1 MKKFLLIFAFFTAL
15 FVGAVFTIALPRAEK
30 KVEAILHTLGFKEAL
45 IQQSVFHLSGASF
58 NTIQLDSDGFN
69 TIQNLKIQTFWP
81 RYLFKSQIDSIH
93 IDELRLS
100 VVPKELKR
108 AISVFKK
115 ISNFQPLSSSDLK
128 IDNIIIDVAIFK
140 KALRLNG
147 NLQIKKK
154 EKAHDIKASLSAKQ
168 HELSFQSNWSGS
180 IDETNNT
187 IEINNLFEELKI
199 HSTPIQI
206 NRGNGWL
213 SYKADP
219 QSNSLSGQ
227 FDAGS
232 GKIFDAPMNNIS
244 LIIGQDKNVYPLVFR
259 ANASG
264 VESVQMTSDFHYTN
278 EAKNRKFNAS
288 LKIPDINQFLS
299 YLKANEI
306 LDKSINKTNNIKQTD
321 MFLSYVPEKRFA
333 GGPLPFDIQI
343 MVNQQE
349 DTKGTFLIYP
359 DSFDVRGTIE
369 SSQET
374 SNFMKNIFLIPPENI
389 NDNVIRLDGN
399 IKSLIN

>member
-1 MKKFLLIFAFFTAL
+1 
-15 FVGAVFTIALPRAEK
+15 
-30 KVEAILHTLGFKEAL
+30 
-45 IQQSVFHLSGASF
+45 
-58 NTIQLDSDGFN
+58 
-69 TIQNLKIQTFWP
+69 
-81 RYLFKSQIDSIH
+81 
-93 IDELRLS
+93 
-100 VVPKELKR
+100 
-108 AISVFKK
+108 
-115 ISNFQPLSSSDLK
+115 
-128 IDNIIIDVAIFK
+128 
-140 KALRLNG
+140 
-147 NLQIKKK
+147 
-154 EKAHDIKASLSAKQ
+154 
-168 HELSFQSNWSGS
+168 FQSNWSGS

-187 IEINNLFEELKI
+187 IEINNIFEELKI